1 MAMRLINRFL
11 ATMAGMLLL
20 AAPALAD
27 YFLFTTGD
35 PDGRLGAAIRVE
47 TENQIEIES
56 ADDFVLTR
64 ETILW
69 HAGFRGLLPS
79 TSDLSDIQTVV
90 VEIYR
95 IFPLD
100 SDTER
105 TIQVPT
111 RMNSPSDVAFLER
124 ESFEGEL
131 IFDVT
136 LVNPYSGVDNS
147 VVDNLAVGAGGE
159 GAVAGQDVQIDVYFQ
174 LPINLPPGHYFFV
187 PQVGLASERTFLW
200 LSAPHPQFTGDLQM
214 WIRNSNLDPDW
225 LRVGA
230 DIIGGTTFNG
240 SFILEGET
248 IP

>member
-1 MAMRLINRFL
+1 MRLINRFL
-11 ATMAGMLLL
+11 ATVAAALLL
-20 AAPALAD
+20 AAPSLAD
-27 YFLFTTGD
+27 YFFFSTGD
-35 PDGRLGAAIRVE
+35 PDGRLGAGVRVQ
-47 TENQIEIES
+47 TDTQIEIEA
-56 ADDFVLTR
+56 ADDFILDR

-69 HAGFRGLLPS
+69 HASFRGLLPLD
-79 TSDLSDIQTVV
+79 SDLSDIQTVV

-105 TIQVPT
+105 EIQVPT
-111 RMNSPSDVAFLER
+111 RMNSPSDNAFTER

-136 LVNPYSGVDNS
+136 LVNPGSGVSNS
-147 VVDNLAVGAGGE
+147 VVDGIAVGTGGD
-159 GAVAGQDVQIDVYFQ
+159 GPAAGQDVQIDVYFEFP
-174 LPINLPPGHYFFV
+174 LNLPPGHYFFV
-187 PQVGLASERTFLW
+187 PQVGLASGGTFLW

-225 LRVGA
+225 LRVGT

-240 SFILEGET
+240 SFTLEGQT